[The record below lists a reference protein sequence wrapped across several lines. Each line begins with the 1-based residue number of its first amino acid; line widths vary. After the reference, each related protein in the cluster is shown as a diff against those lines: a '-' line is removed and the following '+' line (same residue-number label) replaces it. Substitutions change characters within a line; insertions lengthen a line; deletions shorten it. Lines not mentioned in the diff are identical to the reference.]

1 MHFIQFT
8 AAMHGNEAAAS
19 LNIDRPS
26 HTKKRRKEVQ
36 WNNLLVAA
44 ATMGWQVG
52 IRGLTYWTVGSIC
65 IYASLAR
72 QWN

>member
-26 HTKKRRKEVQ
+26 HTKKEEKKFSE
-36 WNNLLVAA
+36 
-44 ATMGWQVG
+44 T
-52 IRGLTYWTVGSIC
+52 IYW
-65 IYASLAR
+65 
-72 QWN
+72 